1 MSFSV
6 VEMIKDMLS
15 GAYII
20 IYACFFLAPLF
31 SILVLVEVVVVNR
44 FPLRDLVSELSVT
57 ILSLNAMVVVPV
69 TISLTN
75 TASGSPPLDRCSLH
89 RRQRP

>member
-1 MSFSV
+1 
-6 VEMIKDMLS
+6 MIKDMLS

-20 IYACFFLAPLF
+20 IYACFFPAPLF

-44 FPLRDLVSELSVT
+44 FPLRDLVSELSAT

-75 TASGSPPLDRCSLH
+75 TASGSPLLDRCLLH